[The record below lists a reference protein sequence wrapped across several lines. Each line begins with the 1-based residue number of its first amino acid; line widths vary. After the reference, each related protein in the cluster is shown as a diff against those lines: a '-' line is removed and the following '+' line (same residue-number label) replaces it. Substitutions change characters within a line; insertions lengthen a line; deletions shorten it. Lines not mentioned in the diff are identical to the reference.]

1 VLANLLYI
9 ILALVLVAVNGFFVA
24 AEFALVKVRR
34 TRVEELVGLG
44 RPGAQSSLWLVD
56 RLTPSL
62 SACQLGITMA
72 SLGLGWVGEP
82 AFARLLA
89 PLFEAVGVTSQ
100 ATIHTIAFV
109 IAFTIITAL
118 HLVVGEQAPKIF
130 AIRRPEVM
138 LLWCALPLRIFFVLS
153 YPLLVALNGVTA
165 VILRRA
171 GVGGTDHETPH
182 SEAEIRTLISDA
194 HARGEMSRAEHR
206 LVNAVFEFDDLICRR
221 VMVPRT
227 DVVGFDVAQP
237 LADCIAE
244 ARRTL
249 HTRYPVYDGDD
260 VVGIVHIKDLIGL
273 AGNEPFDLRTVLRP
287 ARRVPES
294 LPISKL
300 LRHFQTT
307 RDHMALVADEY
318 DNLIGYV
325 TLENVI
331 EQIVGPVE
339 DEFDSEAPEI
349 QKEGEG
355 RYVVLGSAG
364 VDRVA
369 RKLNVDLGAGD
380 VDTVS
385 GLVIAR
391 AGRMVQAG
399 DRVELGDATAE
410 ILAVKGARATRLRI
424 EVRTEGRES

>member
-1 VLANLLYI
+1 MIWQIIVVLLLVG
-9 ILALVLVAVNGFFVA
+9 ANGFFVA

-34 TRVEELVGLG
+34 ARLGELAAQG
-44 RPGAQSSLWLVD
+44 RPGTRAARWLVE
-56 RLTPSL
+56 RLDSSL

-89 PLFEAVGVTSQ
+89 PLFEALGVTSPV
-100 ATIHTIAFV
+100 TIHTIAFLV
-109 IAFTIITAL
+109 AFTAITAL

-130 AIRRPEVM
+130 AIRRPEAM
-138 LLWCALPLRIFFVLS
+138 LLWCALPLRIFYVLF
-153 YPLLVALNGVTA
+153 YPLLAALTA
-165 VILRRA
+165 VTGFLLRRA
-171 GVGGTDHETPH
+171 GVTGAEHETPF
-182 SEAEIRTLISDA
+182 SEAEIRTLVSDA
-194 HARGEMSRAEHR
+194 YARGELSRAEHR
-206 LVNAVFEFDDLICRR
+206 LVHAVFEFDDLICRR
-221 VMVPRT
+221 VMVPRA
-227 DVVGFDVAQP
+227 DVVGFEVDQP

-249 HTRYPVYDGDD
+249 HTRYPVYEGDD

-273 AGNEPFDLRTVLRP
+273 SGSEPFDLRMVLRP

-318 DNLIGYV
+318 DNLIGFV
-325 TLENVI
+325 TLENVL

-339 DEFDSEAPEI
+339 DEFDAEVPEI
-349 QKEGEG
+349 QPEGEG
-355 RYVVLGSAG
+355 RFVVAGSAG

-369 RKLNVDLGAGD
+369 RRLGVDLGTGD

-399 DRVELGDATAE
+399 DRVDLGAATAE
-410 ILAVKGARATRLRI
+410 VLEVKGARVTRLRL
-424 EVRTEGRES
+424 EVRREVGEGERS